1 MVGKCEWLS
10 IVLSAFGD
18 YIRWR
23 RFQAPNAAL
32 VKTAWA
38 KILSRSFGR
47 DSWRWLRTVEN
58 KSGVWACELVNAAIT
73 RCSSKACFVFSHELL
88 ASLSHLVS
96 AVETEII
103 LSSTLIGFYLFFLL

>member
-32 VKTAWA
+32 AKTASAENSFEKFWA
-38 KILSRSFGR
+38 RLMA
-47 DSWRWLRTVEN
+47 V
-58 KSGVWACELVNAAIT
+58 AAD
-73 RCSSKACFVFSHELL
+73 R
-88 ASLSHLVS
+88 
-96 AVETEII
+96 
-103 LSSTLIGFYLFFLL
+103 